1 MQSALSLVQI
11 CTKPVMLLLQ
21 QAATMTIKRNAGFF
35 FSAPVLPLLQT
46 PASVTGLLVH
56 AAGMGLWFMAMV
68 QSQIKGLE
76 NCRLLLFDTFSSS
89 SSSSSS
95 SASAHLSQSDRHF
108 ADAAGMGLW
117 CMATVQSRMWL
128 ARALM
133 E

>member
-11 CTKPVMLLLQ
+11 CTRSLVLLLQ
-21 QAATMTIKRNAGFF
+21 QATTMTVKRNAGFF
-35 FSAPVLPLLQT
+35 FSAPILPLLQT
-46 PASVTGLLVH
+46 PASVTGILVH
-56 AAGMGLWFMAMV
+56 AAGMGLWCVAMV
-68 QSQIKGLE
+68 QSPIKGLE

-89 SSSSSS
+89 FCSSS